1 MEKNSELQVT
11 FRPRSKSRGYHERR
25 LQALRATSIR
35 LGAKLTE
42 RRIRVHAAV
51 LAICIWALYGI
62 DLATPGLRDR
72 VGQVKGGD
80 FVHFYV
86 LGTLAREGRGS
97 ILYDIN
103 AQTALI
109 PKLIPDSAGL
119 QYVPLYGPQV
129 SMFFAPFARLSYAHA
144 LLLWWLLTAV
154 IYAASVYLI
163 WRACPKLWSH
173 GKTVLLVA
181 LAYPGFFTLIAWG
194 QSSAP
199 ALLVFVLAYLALRSG
214 HRVTAGL
221 ALGLLAFKPA
231 LGVAAA
237 IVFLC
242 TGEWLILAGAF
253 ISAAAQI
260 AIGWEHYGTGVM
272 KAYLAALW
280 SVPSHFAFV
289 EPKVY
294 MVHTL
299 RAFWALLVPIGW
311 LAIILYAL
319 SAAAVL
325 VIAILVWRGSRFLE
339 LRYSSLLVATVLV
352 APHLTVYDLA
362 ILAPMFLLIAEWSLE
377 EPERQGATML
387 PALLYACFVLPLF
400 GPLTRWTHVQLSVVA
415 FAGLLWWMWSYVRSR
430 VRMAPAS

>member
-1 MEKNSELQVT
+1 
-11 FRPRSKSRGYHERR
+11 
-25 LQALRATSIR
+25 LQALRATPIR

-97 ILYDIN
+97 ILYDMD

-109 PKLIPDSAGL
+109 PRLISDSAGL

-129 SMFFAPFARLSYAHA
+129 SMFFATFARLSYAQA
-144 LLLWWLLTAV
+144 LVLWWLLTAV
-154 IYAASVYLI
+154 MYATSIYLI
-163 WRACPKLWSH
+163 WRACPRLRSH

-181 LAYPGFFTLIAWG
+181 IAYPGFFTLIAWG

-199 ALLVFVLAYLALRSG
+199 ALLAFVLAYLALRSG

-231 LGVAAA
+231 LAVAAG
-237 IVFLC
+237 IVFLW
-242 TGEWLILAGAF
+242 TGEWLMLAGAF

-260 AIGWEHYGTGVM
+260 AIAWEHYGTGVM
-272 KAYLAALW
+272 EAYVATLRN
-280 SVPSHFAFV
+280 VPSQFALI

-311 LAIILYAL
+311 FAPILYVL
-319 SAAAVL
+319 SAVMVL
-325 VIAILVWRGSRFLE
+325 AIAILVWRRSRSLE
-339 LRYSSLLVATVLV
+339 LRYSSLLIATVLV
-352 APHLTVYDLA
+352 APHLTVYDLVV
-362 ILAPMFLLIAEWSLE
+362 LAPALLLLAEWILE
-377 EPERQGATML
+377 KPERQVDSML

-400 GPLTRWTHVQLSVVA
+400 GPLTRWTHIQLSVIV
-415 FAGLLWWMWSYVRSR
+415 FAGLLWWMWSYVKRSSR
-430 VRMAPAS
+430 PIAPAS